1 MSKLCLVKKAHLVIL
16 IALVIGA
23 SAQQPTRR
31 SNIQDMDSPAATGSA
46 EPNLYATGDG
56 RVLLSWI
63 EPAGENRNALRFAV
77 RKAGKWSEP
86 RRIAEGINW
95 FVNWA
100 DFPSV
105 IALSDGSLV
114 AHWLVKSGE
123 GTYAYNINIVRS
135 TDGGETWSKPLV
147 PHRDGTQ
154 TEHGFVSMLPW
165 SRNGAGIVWLDG
177 RQFTTKQLGH
187 AEHASSNEMSLRFTT
202 LGSDGRLSEDVLLDS
217 RVCDCCQTS
226 AAMTSEGAV
235 VVYRDRSEKEIRDI
249 SIVRFRNG
257 HWTEPRPVSVDGW
270 EINGCPVNG
279 PSVAA
284 EGRLVVVAWF
294 TSAKDT
300 ARVKVA
306 FSDDAGSTFAQPVE
320 VDEGTPLGRVQV
332 VILGDRSALV
342 SWMESSPK
350 GANIKVRQI
359 NEDGWRGEAA
369 TVAESSSA
377 RSSGFPRMAR
387 VGNEVVFAWTQADKP
402 SRVRTAVGT
411 FANLK

>member
-1 MSKLCLVKKAHLVIL
+1 MSKLCRISKAHLVIL
-16 IALVIGA
+16 MALVIGA
-23 SAQQPTRR
+23 SAQQPTGR
-31 SNIQDMDSPAATGSA
+31 SHIQETDSPTASGSA

-63 EPAGENRNALRFAV
+63 EPAGENRHALRLAV
-77 RKAGKWSEP
+77 RTGGKWSEP
-86 RRIAEGINW
+86 RTIAEGTNW

-100 DFPSV
+100 DFPSL

-123 GTYAYNINIVRS
+123 GTYAYNVNIARS
-135 TDGGETWSKPLV
+135 TDGGKTWSKPIV

-154 TEHGFVSMLPW
+154 TEHGFVSVLPW

-177 RQFTTKQLGH
+177 RKSTSKGHGH
-187 AEHASSNEMSLRFTT
+187 AEHTSANEMSLRFTT
-202 LGSDGRLSEDVLLDS
+202 LGSDGRLSDDVLLDS

-235 VVYRDRSEKEIRDI
+235 VVYRDRSEKETRDI

-257 HWTEPRPVSVDGW
+257 QWTEPRPVGVDSW

-284 EGRLVVVAWF
+284 EGKLVVVAWF

-300 ARVKVA
+300 PRVKAA
-306 FSDDAGSTFAQPVE
+306 FSNDAGATFAQPIE

-332 VILGDRSALV
+332 VILGDGSALV
-342 SWMESSPK
+342 SWMERSPK
-350 GANIKVRQI
+350 GANIKARRIKQT
-359 NEDGWRGEAA
+359 GWRGESA
-369 TVAESSSA
+369 TIAESSSA
-377 RSSGFPRMAR
+377 RSSGFPRMVR
-387 VGNEVVFAWTQADKP
+387 VGNEVVFAWTQSDKP

-411 FANLK
+411 FVDLK

>member
-1 MSKLCLVKKAHLVIL
+1 
-16 IALVIGA
+16 
-23 SAQQPTRR
+23 
-31 SNIQDMDSPAATGSA
+31 
-46 EPNLYATGDG
+46 
-56 RVLLSWI
+56 LSLFC
-63 EPAGENRNALRFAV
+63 PG
-77 RKAGKWSEP
+77 
-86 RRIAEGINW
+86 
-95 FVNWA
+95 
-100 DFPSV
+100 
-105 IALSDGSLV
+105 
-114 AHWLVKSGE
+114 
-123 GTYAYNINIVRS
+123 
-135 TDGGETWSKPLV
+135 
-147 PHRDGTQ
+147 
-154 TEHGFVSMLPW
+154 

-177 RQFTTKQLGH
+177 RQFTKKEHGH
-187 AEHASSNEMSLRFTT
+187 NEHASANEMSLRFTA

-217 RVCDCCQTS
+217 RICECCQTS
-226 AAMTSEGAV
+226 AGMTSEGAV
-235 VVYRDRSEKEIRDI
+235 VAYRDRSEKEIRDI

-257 HWTEPRPVSVDGW
+257 HWTEPRPVSMDGW

-306 FSDDAGSTFAQPVE
+306 FSDDAGTTFAQPIE

-332 VILGDRSALV
+332 VILADRSALV
-342 SWMESSPK
+342 SWMESSTK
-350 GANIKVRQI
+350 GANIKVRRI
-359 NEDGWRGEAA
+359 KKNGWRGEAA

-387 VGNEVVFAWTQADKP
+387 VGNEVVFAWTQSDKP